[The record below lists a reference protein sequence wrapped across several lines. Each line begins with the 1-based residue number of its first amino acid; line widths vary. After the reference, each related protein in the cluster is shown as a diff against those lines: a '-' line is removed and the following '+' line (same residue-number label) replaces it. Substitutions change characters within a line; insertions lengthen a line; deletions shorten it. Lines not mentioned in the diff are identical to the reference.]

1 MNAHISYFQDAARKN
16 FPAGI
21 RERLGLTH
29 RFRTDDDFATFVAR
43 ELEATA
49 IKVLTAPILG
59 TPLVDGAIIP
69 INSSIPE
76 GAESF
81 SYIVENGTGQA
92 QWEDDYASGSLPM
105 VEQSAKEFLRPIR
118 EFGIAWQISLREMR
132 SSTFAGR
139 GDLGQKKAA
148 TAMRGMNEFGEFV
161 GMYGDSTRDM
171 MGFANHP
178 NVPIVAPTFD
188 AVAGSSDWDRK
199 SGELVQADIVAM
211 KQLMLDTT
219 NGELAIGRMQVPAR
233 IWVSLD
239 RPYVVTSAGT
249 TVALNNMTIREFIVR
264 NNPEIQFGSMLRL
277 QRNKSQAP
285 PLTPDNPLQQQL
297 SADRV
302 VAYMNSPDVVE
313 FIRPIA
319 PRFQPG
325 QWFELRQK
333 HPGYSTTGGT
343 VFWQPQGAVYMDVR
357 TAA

>member
-1 MNAHISYFQDAARKN
+1 MNAHINYFHDAARRN

-21 RERLGLTH
+21 RERLGLDS
-29 RFRTDDDFATFVAR
+29 RFRTDDDFATFLAR

-69 INSSIPE
+69 INTSIPE

-81 SYIVENGTGQA
+81 TYVIENGTGQA
-92 QWEDDYASGSLPM
+92 RWEDDYASGDLPM
-105 VEQSAKEFLRPIR
+105 VEQNAKEFLKPVR
-118 EFGIAWQISLREMR
+118 EFGIAWQLSLREMR
-132 SSTFAGR
+132 SSSFAGR

-161 GMYGDSTRDM
+161 GMYGDKTRDM
-171 MGFANHP
+171 MGFVNHP

-188 AVAGSSDWDRK
+188 AVALSSNWDVK
-199 SGELVQADIVAM
+199 SGELIQADIVAM

-219 NGELAIGRMQVPAR
+219 NGNLAIGRMQIPAR
-233 IWVSLD
+233 ISVSLD

-249 TVALNNMTIREFIVR
+249 TVALNNESIMQFIVR

-277 QRNKSQAP
+277 QSNKSFAP
-285 PLTPDNPLQQQL
+285 PLTPDNPLEQQL
-297 SADRV
+297 DADRV
-302 VAYMNSPDVVE
+302 VAYMNSSDVVE
-313 FIRPIA
+313 FIRPIP

-325 QWFELRQK
+325 QWYELRQK

-343 VFWQPQGAVYMDVR
+343 VFWQPQGAVYMDVKS
-357 TAA
+357 